1 MADGTGKENRGA
13 NQARAKARRLAL
25 QALYQWDLSGTDLKL
40 IEQQFRES
48 EEYPGVDEAYVHELL
63 HQVPARLDAV
73 EEGLVACMQIAWAE
87 LDPVERAV
95 LRLASYELQSRPDIP
110 YRVVI
115 NEAIDLSKQFSN
127 ADSKR
132 FINGI
137 LDRFKDQLGRDAR
150 KTE

>member
-1 MADGTGKENRGA
+1 MSGSTGKSSHGL

-48 EEYPGVDEAYVHELL
+48 EEFPGVDDEYFQELL

-73 EEGLVACMQIAWAE
+73 EAGLADCMQLTWAE

-115 NEAIDLSKQFSN
+115 NEAVNLAKKFGAEQAHKFV
-127 ADSKR
+127 
-132 FINGI
+132 NGV
-137 LDRFKDQLGRDAR
+137 LDQAARQLRPYEQA
-150 KTE
+150 K

>member
-1 MADGTGKENRGA
+1 MTGSTGKDNRGA

-48 EEYPGVDEAYVHELL
+48 EEFPGVDDEYFQELL
-63 HQVPARLDAV
+63 HQVPARLDVV
-73 EEGLVACMQIAWAE
+73 EAGLADAMQIPWAE

-95 LRLASYELQSRPDIP
+95 LRLASYELQARPDIP

-115 NEAIDLSKQFSN
+115 NEAVNLAKKFGAEQAHKFV
-127 ADSKR
+127 
-132 FINGI
+132 NGV
-137 LDRFKDQLGRDAR
+137 LDQAAR
-150 KTE
+150 HLRPHEQVK

>member
-1 MADGTGKENRGA
+1 MTAVTGKDNRGA

-48 EEYPGVDEAYVHELL
+48 EEFPGVDDEYFQELL
-63 HQVPARLDAV
+63 HQVPARLDTV
-73 EEGLVACMQIAWAE
+73 EAGLTGAMQIPWAE

-95 LRLASYELQSRPDIP
+95 LRLASYELQARPDIP

-115 NEAIDLSKQFSN
+115 NEAVNLAKKFGAEQAHKFV
-127 ADSKR
+127 
-132 FINGI
+132 NGV
-137 LDRFKDQLGRDAR
+137 LDQAAR
-150 KTE
+150 HLRPHEQAK

>member
-1 MADGTGKENRGA
+1 MTGGTGKDNRGA

-48 EEYPGVDEAYVHELL
+48 EEYPGVDEAYFNELL
-63 HQVPARLDAV
+63 HQVPARLDV
-73 EEGLVACMQIAWAE
+73 IEDGLVACMQIPWAE

-95 LRLASYELQSRPDIP
+95 LRLASYELQARPDIP

-115 NEAIDLSKQFSN
+115 NEAVNLAKKFGAEQAHKFV
-127 ADSKR
+127 
-132 FINGI
+132 NGV
-137 LDRFKDQLGRDAR
+137 LDQAARQLRPREQGA
-150 KTE
+150 

>member
-1 MADGTGKENRGA
+1 MRGSTGKDNRGA

-48 EEYPGVDEAYVHELL
+48 EEYPGVDEEYFSELL
-63 HQVPARLDAV
+63 HQVPARLDVV
-73 EEGLVACMQIAWAE
+73 EAGLAEDMQLSWAE

-115 NEAIDLSKQFSN
+115 NEAVNLAKKFGAEQAHKFV
-127 ADSKR
+127 
-132 FINGI
+132 NGV
-137 LDRFKDQLGRDAR
+137 LDKAAR
-150 KTE
+150 RLRPHERS

>member
-1 MADGTGKENRGA
+1 MTAVTGKDNRGA

-48 EEYPGVDEAYVHELL
+48 EEFPGVDDEYFQELL
-63 HQVPARLDAV
+63 HQVPARLDTV
-73 EEGLVACMQIAWAE
+73 EAGLAGAMQIPWAE

-95 LRLASYELQSRPDIP
+95 LRLASYELQARPDIP

-115 NEAIDLSKQFSN
+115 NEAVNLAKKFGAEQAHKFV
-127 ADSKR
+127 
-132 FINGI
+132 NGV
-137 LDRFKDQLGRDAR
+137 LDQAAR
-150 KTE
+150 RLRPHEQAK

>member
-48 EEYPGVDEAYVHELL
+48 EEYPGVDEAYFHELL

-115 NEAIDLSKQFSN
+115 NDAVNLAKKFGAEQAHKFVI
-127 ADSKR
+127 
-132 FINGI
+132 GV
-137 LDRFKDQLGRDAR
+137 LDQSAR
-150 KTE
+150 HLRPHEQAR

>member
-1 MADGTGKENRGA
+1 MNSGTGKSGHGS

-48 EEYPGVDEAYVHELL
+48 EEFPGVDEDYFRELL
-63 HQVPARLDAV
+63 HQVPARLDVV
-73 EEGLVACMQIAWAE
+73 EAGLTAYMQIPWAE

-95 LRLASYELQSRPDIP
+95 LRLASYELQSRLDIP

-115 NEAIDLSKQFSN
+115 NEAVNLAKKFGAEQAHKFV
-127 ADSKR
+127 
-132 FINGI
+132 NGV
-137 LDRFKDQLGRDAR
+137 LDQAAR
-150 KTE
+150 RLRPFEQAK